1 MGKTKLTIVDQA
13 APQEKESS
21 KGRSAS
27 GRKKPEKKK
36 VHIAGLKGGQ
46 RVVAIEA
53 GLPTTASASTGPA
66 ALSTKEKTTKRVS
79 EKHRGKKYL
88 AAKMKV
94 EPGKAY
100 TPIDAVKLAKETS
113 ISKFDGSIELHLVL
127 NKSSVST
134 RAELPHGTGKK
145 KKVEIA
151 NEGTI
156 EKLKTG
162 KVDFDVLLATADF
175 MPKLVPFAKILGP
188 RGLMPNP
195 KAGTIIQDPKD
206 AEKFSGNT
214 VAIKSEKQAPLVHLV
229 IGKVSQSEKE
239 VSENLEAVISAVGS
253 KDIEKAVIKASMG
266 PAIRVA
272 VV

>member
-1 MGKTKLTIVDQA
+1 MGKTKLTIVD
-13 APQEKESS
+13 E
-21 KGRSAS
+21 SAS
-27 GRKKPEKKK
+27 TKATKEKKPEKKK

-46 RVVAIEA
+46 RVVAVEA
-53 GLPTTASASTGPA
+53 GPVVAPEEPSSAKTSAG
-66 ALSTKEKTTKRVS
+66 KEKRVR
-79 EKHRGKKYL
+79 HHGKKYL

-156 EKLKTG
+156 EKLKSG
-162 KVDFDVLLATADF
+162 KVDFDVLVATPEF

-214 VAIKSEKQAPLVHLV
+214 VAIKSEKQTPLVHLV

-239 VSENLEAVISAVGS
+239 VAENLEAIISAVGP

-266 PAIRVA
+266 PGIRVA
-272 VV
+272 VA